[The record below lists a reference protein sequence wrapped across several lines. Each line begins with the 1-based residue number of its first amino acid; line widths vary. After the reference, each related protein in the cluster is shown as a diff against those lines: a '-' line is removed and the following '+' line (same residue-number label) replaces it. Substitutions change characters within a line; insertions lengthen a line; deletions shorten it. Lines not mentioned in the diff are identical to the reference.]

1 MKNLSDEKFENVK
14 FGVVQSWVTV
24 EGQKGR

>member
-1 MKNLSDEKFENVK
+1 MKNLRDEKFENVF